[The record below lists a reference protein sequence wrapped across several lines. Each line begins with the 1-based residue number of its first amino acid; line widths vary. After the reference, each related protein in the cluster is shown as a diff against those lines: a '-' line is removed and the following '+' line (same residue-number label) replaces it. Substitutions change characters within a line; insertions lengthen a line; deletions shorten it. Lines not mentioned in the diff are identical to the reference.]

1 MSKRVIESVAGVLEN
16 YAQRGIFRG
25 FSQGPVSG
33 GKTVFKMTWHR
44 DRQFELILDV
54 PKKTM
59 RFPLVLPNVP
69 AGSEMYREFKA
80 FVASRFSDDFPDHR
94 RIDNSKVAIKPVCRS
109 GSVSLTLTV
118 KDGDFEYAARRL
130 IHLVHEIFLVFL
142 YDGKYYDYLVET
154 FDLDPDR
161 M

>member
-1 MSKRVIESVAGVLEN
+1 MSKRVIETVAGVLEN

-59 RFPLVLPNVP
+59 RFPLVLPDVP
-69 AGSEMYREFKA
+69 AGSDMYRDFKA
-80 FVASRFSDDFPDHR
+80 FVASRFSEELPEHR
-94 RIDNSKVAIKPVCRS
+94 RIDIRKVDIKPASRS
-109 GSVSLTLTV
+109 GSVSLSLV
-118 KDGDFEYAARRL
+118 VIDGDFEYAARRL

-142 YDGKYYDYLVET
+142 YDGKYYDYMVEA

>member
-1 MSKRVIESVAGVLEN
+1 MSKRVIETVAGVLEN

-59 RFPLVLPNVP
+59 RFPLVLPDVP
-69 AGSEMYREFKA
+69 AGSDMYRDFKA
-80 FVASRFSDDFPDHR
+80 FVASRFSEELPEHR
-94 RIDNSKVAIKPVCRS
+94 RIDIRKVDIKPASRS
-109 GSVSLTLTV
+109 GSVSLSLV
-118 KDGDFEYAARRL
+118 VIDGDFEYAARRL

-142 YDGKYYDYLVET
+142 YDGKYYDYMVET